1 MFWIKK
7 LKKINVKNNYQICTI
22 CKGSGKLTPIDPK
35 KKNCTKCNKCPY
47 CKGTGIL
54 KISN

>member
-1 MFWIKK
+1 
-7 LKKINVKNNYQICTI
+7 VKNNYQICTI

-54 KISN
+54 KII